1 MKALVANY
9 EQCAYKMTEKLQSED
24 RNKVLY
30 IYDEE
35 TSAFSL
41 NAFNTSSNP
50 VSDVS

>member
-1 MKALVANY
+1 MMALEANY
-9 EQCAYKMTEKLQSED
+9 EQCAYKMIEKLQTED

-41 NAFNTSSNP
+41 NAFNNSSNS